1 MKRYTWI
8 SNFFQFIYKLNTGNK
23 QYIIK
28 KRKKKINKDFI
39 IIILIIL
46 SSIIYYFIVKNKIYS
61 LIFNLYL
68 LEIYIFIKLN
78 HILSNVYKS
87 IDGRF
92 EYQRSIKERNKQQL
106 LIRKNNIT
114 EIIIKDEYGY
124 DIEKINII
132 KEIYIVGKKNENN
145 EVDIDLSKYTNS
157 LLISRLH
164 FSIIKKSNEWLV
176 TDLGSKNGTTL
187 VKSDKRKI
195 KLVKFEPEKI
205 MSGDIIEIFKLQVLI
220 M

>member
-1 MKRYTWI
+1 M
-8 SNFFQFIYKLNTGNK
+8 
-23 QYIIK
+23 
-28 KRKKKINKDFI
+28 
-39 IIILIIL
+39 
-46 SSIIYYFIVKNKIYS
+46 
-61 LIFNLYL
+61 IFNLYL

-78 HILSNVYKS
+78 HILNNVYKS
-87 IDGRF
+87 IDDRF